1 METQNKNQKMYTVY
15 VKYFDGVE
23 IIHDSF
29 VRSAEQINEEIAK
42 IENCGCEI
50 RVEPVEE

>member
-1 METQNKNQKMYTVY
+1 MTAKKFMVY
-15 VKYFDGVE
+15 VKYFDGNK

-29 VRSAEQINEEIAK
+29 IRTAEEINHEITK

-50 RVEPVEE
+50 RVTPIEDERD

>member
-1 METQNKNQKMYTVY
+1 MATPEKMYRVE

-23 IIHDSF
+23 IIRDSF
-29 VRSAEQINEEIAK
+29 IRSAEQVNKEIAK

-50 RVEPVEE
+50 RVEPIEES